1 MENNP
6 FDNSFAWL
14 INEYYIGDEEQI
26 EKQQKEE
33 NNESN

>member
-6 FDNSFAWL
+6 FDNSFACL

-33 NNESN
+33 K